1 MTSPRPVDPTQPLNP
16 DFFYRRHGPVA
27 RGVIGLADSQ
37 IDEKI
42 KSGELPPLVRAFD
55 SGRTTGWLGSQ
66 LIELQRQRLAKAFAA
81 EVEPI
86 KPVEAEP
93 RKRAAGKLKTT
104 ADEHTETVA

>member
-1 MTSPRPVDPTQPLNP
+1 MTRPRPVDTTQPLNP

-55 SGRTTGWLGSQ
+55 SGRTNGWLGSQ
-66 LIELQRQRLAKAFAA
+66 LIELQQRRLAKALAA
-81 EVEPI
+81 ESE
-86 KPVEAEP
+86 PVETNEST
-93 RKRAAGKLKTT
+93 RKHAKLIANKEMTAA
-104 ADEHTETVA
+104 